1 MANWAF
7 IIGIT
12 AYKQGH
18 FNKLDCAIEDAK
30 AMFRY
35 CKEEAKFD
43 MVFLFTDDSDPIKT
57 PSGTFLETKPTA
69 TNLKIFL
76 HEFFESP
83 QLETG
88 DNFWFFFSG
97 HGLRHQEQ
105 DYLVP
110 HDGHSQLLPDT
121 TISLTYLTQRLRKC
135 GADNIILLLDSC
147 RNETRFG
154 NKSAGGKPQQGVI
167 TIASCSPGEES
178 YQIPA
183 LGMSSFTYALLEALR
198 IEGERNCA
206 TVERLCNHLFHRVPE
221 INRQYN
227 KPPQTPHST
236 VEPNYKNHLI
246 LLPKQAT
253 LADIGLLREE
263 ALDLEGD
270 GRLEEAKQLMRR
282 VLALDPTNPKVL
294 KVYDR
299 ITLKLAQQPVPP
311 SPKTEPINGESAKT
325 ITETPKPAAPKLEE
339 IELKSAKGIDY
350 RNLEDLLK
358 RQQWKEADEETA
370 TVMVQVANRTEEGW
384 LRVEYMDNFP
394 CEDLRTIDQLWVKY
408 SGGRFGF
415 SVQAKI
421 YRELGGTQQYDER
434 VWDAF
439 GDRVGWRVRGRW
451 MVDVPFLSTF
461 DLKSPQGHLPAR
473 YFFAFTTHKSQH
485 RSRWILLFS
494 CVETCKTITETPK
507 PAPPPEIELKS
518 AKGIDYRNLEDL
530 LKRQQWKQA
539 DDETAT
545 VMLQVANRTNEG
557 WLRVEDIDNFPCED
571 LRTIDQLWVKY
582 SGGRFGFSVQA
593 KIYRELGGTREYNE
607 RVWDAFGDRVG
618 WRVNNSWIYYTDV
631 TFDLKAPLGH
641 LPAWDAGRELPD
653 DWESLGWIVQLEEA
667 WSEIHCTISL
677 LSRGDL

>member
-1 MANWAF
+1 
-7 IIGIT
+7 
-12 AYKQGH
+12 
-18 FNKLDCAIEDAK
+18 
-30 AMFRY
+30 MFRY

-154 NKSAGGKPQQGVI
+154 NKSTGGKPQQGVI

-253 LADIGLLREE
+253 ITDIALLREE

-299 ITLKLAQQPVPP
+299 ITLKLAQQPVLP
-311 SPKTEPINGESAKT
+311 SPKTEPINRESAKT
-325 ITETPKPAAPKLEE
+325 ITETPKPAPPPE
-339 IELKSAKGIDY
+339 IELKSEKGIDYRKLRDLLKQQQWKEADEETANLVRKVTNRVKDWLRDEDIQKFPCEDLRTIDQLWVYYSNGKFGFSVQGQIYREIGGMEEYNERNWDIFGSLVGWQKNNSWNWQDINYSLQAPQGHLPLIRYGYKGEGSYIIYHLTSRIFVCQTSSHQIINQKQPVATIIQSPIISVPQTPPSIQLKSAKGIDY

-358 RQQWKEADEETA
+358 RQQWKEADIITFET
-370 TVMVQVANRTEEGW
+370 MLRICNRHGF
-384 LRVEYMDNFP
+384 LRVKDIDIFP
-394 CEDLRTIDQLWVKY
+394 CEDLQIIDQLWLNY
-408 SGGRFGF
+408 SQEKFGF
-415 SVQAKI
+415 SIQKQI
-421 YRELGGTQQYDER
+421 FDQLDNGQQYNDKL
-434 VWDAF
+434 WDDF
-439 GDRVGWRVRGRW
+439 GLIIGWRKENKNIRYDRAI
-451 MVDVPFLSTF
+451 F
-461 DLKSPQGHLPAR
+461 DINAPRGHLPCR
-473 YFFAFTTHKSQH
+473 IF
-485 RSRWILLFS
+485 
-494 CVETCKTITETPK
+494 
-507 PAPPPEIELKS
+507 
-518 AKGIDYRNLEDL
+518 DL
-530 LKRQQWKQA
+530 W
-539 DDETAT
+539 
-545 VMLQVANRTNEG
+545 N
-557 WLRVEDIDNFPCED
+557 W
-571 LRTIDQLWVKY
+571 
-582 SGGRFGFSVQA
+582 GGVG
-593 KIYRELGGTREYNE
+593 GGT
-607 RVWDAFGDRVG
+607 G
-618 WRVNNSWIYYTDV
+618 
-631 TFDLKAPLGH
+631 
-641 LPAWDAGRELPD
+641 
-653 DWESLGWIVQLEEA
+653 SLFY
-667 WSEIHCTISL
+667 SL
-677 LSRGDL
+677 ASRLAKCKI